1 LKAIDLFCG
10 GGGASEGLRQAGIDV
25 VLAVDLDKSALAT
38 HMANHPDTEHLLAD
52 VTTLLR
58 DDYSWPKADVLW
70 ASPPCQQFSTANSA
84 KGDPEIGMVLV
95 DAALDVVER
104 ARPSRGWCMENVP
117 PVRDYLPMHRVPKA
131 RILNAADYG
140 VPQRR
145 RRCYY
150 GRYTVPTPTHQERGH
165 GQQQSLFGG
174 ADMLPWVTVR
184 EALGPLLLEPHPEEE
199 WTDDQLKRIVA
210 GKRDPSSLY
219 HGSWATAGKME
230 FPDSLDK
237 PARTILT
244 SAVAPGR
251 EAFVI
256 HTNRDQRPDGS
267 RQTAGVDEP
276 ALTYTATS
284 SSQWKISRSGGEDHR
299 RYGTDEP
306 CLTLSHNPPKISMED
321 GLNPGRQYP
330 VDGVAP
336 TLRAQGTRPT
346 VSLTFGIGDLR
357 GPNYQPRAWDPDQ
370 PAPTILDP
378 HHDRLTTEVD
388 GQIYRRLTTLEA
400 SLLQGF
406 PPTYQWLGTKTAQH
420 RQIGNAVVPP
430 IVRAIVLA
438 TTVMERM

>member
-1 LKAIDLFCG
+1 MKAIDLFCG

-299 RYGTDEP
+299 RSVGP
-306 CLTLSHNPPKISMED
+306 
-321 GLNPGRQYP
+321 
-330 VDGVAP
+330 
-336 TLRAQGTRPT
+336 
-346 VSLTFGIGDLR
+346 TFGIGDLR
-357 GPNYQPRAWDPDQ
+357 GSNHQPRAWDPDQ
-370 PAPTILDP
+370 PAPTVLDP
-378 HHDRLTTEVD
+378 HHDRPTTEVD
-388 GQIYRRLTTLEA
+388 GQLYRRLTTLEA

-406 PPTYQWLGTKTAQH
+406 PPTYRWLGTKTAQY
-420 RQIGNAVVPP
+420 RQIGNACCPP
-430 IVRAIVLA
+430 MVRAIGA
-438 TTVMERM
+438 AMMEAGR